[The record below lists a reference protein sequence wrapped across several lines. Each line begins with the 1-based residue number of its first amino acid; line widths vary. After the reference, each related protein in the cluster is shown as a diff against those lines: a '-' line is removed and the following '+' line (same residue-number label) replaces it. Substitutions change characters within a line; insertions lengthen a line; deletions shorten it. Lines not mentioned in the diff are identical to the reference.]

1 MKKQDKKPMG
11 TSLLN
16 LLKPYKG
23 IILLLTLLTIAA
35 SGLSLVI
42 PKIVSSGID
51 SYTAGEFNYRLI
63 VIQFL
68 TVTGLIGLFT
78 YFQIYVQTYAS
89 EKVAYDLRTQTA
101 HAISKQSYAY
111 TQKVGPNRLLTNL
124 TSDADAVKTFVSQG
138 VATIVSSILLIIAIS
153 VLLLLTNWKLAL
165 LVLLIIPAIGITFG
179 VIFFRV
185 RVLFLKSREII
196 DRLNKVINESILG
209 STLIRVLNSQV
220 QEEQKFTQVN
230 TEAQSTSISIS
241 RLFASLIPTV
251 VFIGSLGS
259 LVVLVV
265 GGKFVIQETMS
276 LGEFTAFSTYIGIL
290 IFPIIILGFTSTLIA
305 QASASYTRI
314 KEVLDEKI
322 PKDGGDIEKEIQGN
336 VSVQNVSL
344 SFGEKFALK
353 NVSFE
358 IKAGTRN
365 AIIGPTAAGKTQLLY
380 LLSGLVGPESGKITY
395 DLIDIK
401 AYARDSLHAQIGLV
415 FQDSAMFNLTL
426 RENIEFNEGVSEED
440 FNKAV
445 STAELNDFISTL
457 PQGLDT
463 IVYERGTSLSG
474 GQKQRIMLAR
484 ALALNPRILLLDDF
498 TARVDPQT
506 EQKITKNISQNYPNL
521 TLISVTQKIS
531 SVENYDQ
538 IILLMQGEILA
549 SGTHNTLI
557 ETSPEY
563 VQIYNSQKST
573 NDYGLHAK

>member
-1 MKKQDKKPMG
+1 MKKQDKKQAG
-11 TSLLN
+11 ASLLN
-16 LLKPYKG
+16 LLRPYKG
-23 IILLLTLLTIAA
+23 TILLLTLLTIAA

-51 SYTAGEFNYRLI
+51 SYTAGAFNYRLI

-68 TVTGLIGLFT
+68 TVTGLVGLFT

-101 HAISKQSYAY
+101 QAISRQSYSYA
-111 TQKVGPNRLLTNL
+111 QKIGPDRLLTNL

-185 RVLFLKSREII
+185 RALFLKSREIV

-209 STLIRVLNSQV
+209 STIIRVLNSQV

-230 TEAQSTSISIS
+230 TEAQSTGISIN

-259 LVVLVV
+259 LMVLVI

-322 PKDGGDIEKEIQGN
+322 PKDGGDIQQEIQGN

-380 LLSGLVGPESGKITY
+380 LLSGLVESQSGKITY
-395 DLIDIK
+395 DLIDIQ
-401 AYARDSLHAQIGLV
+401 AYKHDSLRAQIGLV

-426 RENIEFNEGVSEED
+426 RENIAFNEGVSEED

-445 STAELNDFISTL
+445 STAELDDFISTL

-463 IVYERGTSLSG
+463 IVSERGTSLSG
-474 GQKQRIMLAR
+474 GQRQRIMLAR
-484 ALALNPRILLLDDF
+484 ALALNPHILLLDDF

-506 EQKITKNISQNYPNL
+506 EQKIIKNISQNYPNL
-521 TLISVTQKIS
+521 TLISVTQKINPM
-531 SVENYDQ
+531 ENYDQ

>member
-1 MKKQDKKPMG
+1 MKKQDKKQAG
-11 TSLLN
+11 ASLLN
-16 LLKPYKG
+16 LLRPYKG
-23 IILLLTLLTIAA
+23 TILLLTLLTIAA

-51 SYTAGEFNYRLI
+51 SYTAGAFNYRLI

-68 TVTGLIGLFT
+68 TVTGLVGLFT

-101 HAISKQSYAY
+101 QAISRQSYSYA
-111 TQKVGPNRLLTNL
+111 QKIGPDRLLTNL

-185 RVLFLKSREII
+185 RALFLKSREIV

-209 STLIRVLNSQV
+209 STIIRVLNSQV

-230 TEAQSTSISIS
+230 TEAQSTGISIN

-259 LVVLVV
+259 LMVLVI

-322 PKDGGDIEKEIQGN
+322 PKNGGDIQQEIQGN

-380 LLSGLVGPESGKITY
+380 LLSGLVESQSGKITY
-395 DLIDIK
+395 DLIDIQ
-401 AYARDSLHAQIGLV
+401 AYKHDSLRAQIGLV

-426 RENIEFNEGVSEED
+426 RENIAFNEGVSEED

-445 STAELNDFISTL
+445 STAELDDFISTL

-463 IVYERGTSLSG
+463 IVSERGTSLSG
-474 GQKQRIMLAR
+474 GQRQRIMLAR
-484 ALALNPRILLLDDF
+484 ALALNPHILLLDDF

-506 EQKITKNISQNYPNL
+506 EQKIIKNISQNYPNL
-521 TLISVTQKIS
+521 TLISVTQKINPM
-531 SVENYDQ
+531 ENYDQ